1 MKLKRLSIRNAV
13 LTLVLTVSMALLIT
27 GAVYALEI
35 PDISE
40 YIVESGKATIYV
52 VLENSSGVGGYE
64 FCVTA
69 SGRSDQLFTIN
80 NPNYTKVTINGLKE
94 GSTYRVKARCIGTD
108 GSRGGYSQEIFITPG
123 STVKTSSVRISV
135 KKNTS
140 DSKVAAACLYGTKRG
155 SKGGGAKLM
164 RAKNGGKVGISAAS
178 IKSQYKLDTSL
189 AYFHGG
195 WYTAKMTS
203 TQSCQAADG
212 GSSVKVSSGTVVI
225 VMKASKGNGTVCRLS
240 GGRTVYI
247 PAGSLQYTGY
257 IYNSSKAYTTAQ
269 VTQWVNA
276 RKIPRTSYH
285 TSTPA
290 DFLILASKFNQHVWV
305 FKWNGQKWV
314 VVKDLSGGVC
324 STACKF
330 NANHPNDIYGFA
342 TCGVYN
348 YSPSTN
354 GRHYSNPYGGNDLH
368 SGGKGKPN
376 TSGCIALNKKALK
389 WVKKKA
395 PYGTRVVIF

>member
-1 MKLKRLSIRNAV
+1 MKTINIKRTLHTMFMSITLALFFT
-13 LTLVLTVSMALLIT
+13 LTAH
-27 GAVYALEI
+27 ALET

-40 YIVESGKATIYV
+40 YIIETNKATVYI
-52 VLENSSGVGGYE
+52 VLENSSGVVGYE
-64 FCVTA
+64 FSVKAPGKTE
-69 SGRSDQLFTIN
+69 QLFTIN
-80 NPNYTKVTINGLKE
+80 NPNYTKVTIRGLKN
-94 GSTYRVKARCIGTD
+94 GVAYKVKARCIGKGGT
-108 GSRGGYSQEIFITPG
+108 RGFFSQEISITPG
-123 STVKTSSVRISV
+123 NTIKTSSVRISV

-140 DSKVAAACLYGTKRG
+140 DSSVAKACLYGTKRG

-164 RAKNGGKVGISAAS
+164 RAKNGGKVGISASA

-189 AYFHGG
+189 SYFHGG
-195 WYTAKMTS
+195 WYTAKVTS
-203 TQSCQAADG
+203 TMKCDAADG
-212 GSSVKVSSGTVVI
+212 GSSVTVKGGSVVV
-225 VMKASKGNGTVCRLS
+225 VMKASHGNGTVCRLK

-247 PAGSLQYTGY
+247 PYSYLRYTGY

-285 TSTPA
+285 CATQA
-290 DFLILASKFNQHVWV
+290 DYLLLASKYNQHVWI
-305 FKWNGQKWV
+305 FKWNGTKWV
-314 VVKDLSGGVC
+314 VVKDLSGGKC
-324 STACKF
+324 STACRF
-330 NANHPNDIYGFA
+330 NAGHPNDIYGFA

-348 YSPSTN
+348 YSAATN
-354 GRHYSNPYGGNDLH
+354 GRHYSNPNGGNDLH
-368 SGGKGKPN
+368 AGGKGKPN